1 MSAQW
6 KLNGIFKANAEIV
19 DEEIKSLSKI
29 TPNNMVEFA
38 KNNPDSELYKCF
50 EWDDTIAAQK
60 YRLQQANKILTFL
73 VYPKTREDL
82 PTVRKYQVTTTAHVF
97 EETKKFLVNQNE
109 YETLLKR
116 ALAELQAF
124 KQRYQTL
131 VELQDV
137 ISAID
142 TL

>member
-19 DEEIKSLSKI
+19 DEEIKSLSEI

-82 PTVRKYQVTTTAHVF
+82 PPTRKYQVTTTAHVF
-97 EETKKFLVNQNE
+97 KETKKLLVNQNE
-109 YETLLKR
+109 YEALLKR

-142 TL
+142 AL

>member
-19 DEEIKSLSKI
+19 DEEIKSLSEI

-97 EETKKFLVNQNE
+97 EKTKKFLVNQNE
-109 YETLLKR
+109 YEALLKR

-142 TL
+142 AL